1 MSDPAEMQ
9 APPTKPVRVWDL
21 PTRLFHWALAVGVLS
36 QIVTAKIGGNAMAW
50 HFRIGYVVFA
60 LIGFRLIWGFI
71 GGHWSRFSSF
81 IYAPATVMRYLRG
94 EQRVGDLFHVGHNP
108 LGSGS
113 VLAMLALLAAQIA
126 TGLVA
131 DDEISNT
138 GPLNRLVSSAVATNA
153 TAWHKGPGQALLIT
167 LIVLHVGAIIYY
179 RIRRKQNLV
188 RPMITGDKDLSGD
201 VPASADTRLTRVRAL
216 ALIVVWAGIVAS
228 VLKLGG

>member
-9 APPTKPVRVWDL
+9 AQPTKPVRVWDL

-81 IYAPATVMRYLRG
+81 IYAPATVLRYLRG

-167 LIVLHVGAIIYY
+167 LVVLHVGAIVYY
-179 RIRRKQNLV
+179 RIRKKQNLV

>member
-9 APPTKPVRVWDL
+9 AQPTKPVRVWDL

-81 IYAPATVMRYLRG
+81 IYAPATVLRYLRG

-167 LIVLHVGAIIYY
+167 LIVLHVGAIVYY
-179 RIRRKQNLV
+179 RIRKKQNLV

>member
-9 APPTKPVRVWDL
+9 AQPTKPVRVWDL

-81 IYAPATVMRYLRG
+81 IYAPATVLRYLRG

-167 LIVLHVGAIIYY
+167 LIVLHVGAIVYY
-179 RIRRKQNLV
+179 RVRKNQNLV

>member
-9 APPTKPVRVWDL
+9 AQPTKPVRVWDL

-81 IYAPATVMRYLRG
+81 IYAPATVLRYLRG

-153 TAWHKGPGQALLIT
+153 TAWHKGPGQAVLIT
-167 LIVLHVGAIIYY
+167 LIVLHVGAIVYY

>member
-9 APPTKPVRVWDL
+9 VQPTKPVRVWDL

-36 QIVTAKIGGNAMAW
+36 QIVTAKIGGNAMDW

-81 IYAPATVMRYLRG
+81 IYAPATVLRYLRG

-167 LIVLHVGAIIYY
+167 LIVLHVGAIVYY
-179 RIRRKQNLV
+179 RVRKNQNLV